1 MCVCVCVKMVPLE
14 QTLSSPV
21 AVAPPH
27 GSVFLSDSIILTS
40 PEFLRWMKEWQ
51 ERHMKGWRETLFFF
65 L

>member
-1 MCVCVCVKMVPLE
+1 MCE

-40 PEFLRWMKEWQ
+40 PEFLDEGMA
-51 ERHMKGWRETLFFF
+51 GETYEGMEGDSVF
-65 L
+65 LSVNV